1 MVLRRKRFWQGLG
14 MGALT
19 LLLLAALLAVGLNAG
34 PDEQAPGPE
43 KYHIVHDDRQ
53 GLQTEAVFLNASPAA
68 SYVDDPQLGA
78 PYITL
83 NFGNAAMETYDMDG
97 NLMFRS
103 TATEDGIMIVDDQ
116 GAVLAESHDSS
127 PYNPIMHAEH
137 PLYSYRWGAAMAP
150 YWLAMLQQS

>member
-19 LLLLAALLAVGLNAG
+19 LLLLAAVLAVGLNAG

-83 NFGNAAMETYDMDG
+83 NFGSAATETYDMNGD
-97 NLMFRS
+97 LMFRS
-103 TATEDGIMIVDDQ
+103 TATEDGIIIVDDQ
-116 GAVLAESHDSS
+116 GTVLAESHDTS
-127 PYNPIMHAEH
+127 PYNPIMHSEH
-137 PLYSYRWGAAMAP
+137 PLYSYRWSAAIMP
-150 YWLAMLQQS
+150 YWLATLQQS

>member
-1 MVLRRKRFWQGLG
+1 MVSRRKRFWQGLG

-34 PDEQAPGPE
+34 PNEQPPGPE
-43 KYHIVHDDRQ
+43 KYHFIDDRQ
-53 GLQTEAVFLNASPAA
+53 GLQTEAVFLNASPVA

-103 TATEDGIMIVDDQ
+103 TATEDGINIVDDQ

-150 YWLAMLQQS
+150 YWLAMLQQG

>member
-19 LLLLAALLAVGLNAG
+19 LLLLAAVLAVGLNAG
-34 PDEQAPGPE
+34 PE
-43 KYHIVHDDRQ
+43 KYHIFHDDRE

-83 NFGNAAMETYDMDG
+83 NFGNAAMEAYDMDG

-103 TATEDGIMIVDDQ
+103 TTTEDGIMIVDDQ

-150 YWLAMLQQS
+150 YWLAMLQQN